1 MAKISSM
8 PILAQLRQ
16 PGSPEEE
23 IHALRALKNEII
35 GHEQRK
41 GMWIGLGILE
51 PVVQASTAKA
61 SRDSQK
67 TRQERTPDDE
77 SLDKEEALRLE
88 ALSILG
94 SLAYGKYTSTKAA
107 STSKK

>member
-1 MAKISSM
+1 MAQTSSL
-8 PILAQLRQ
+8 PILAQIRQ
-16 PGSPEEE
+16 SGSPEEE

-61 SRDSQK
+61 NRDGQK
-67 TRQERTPDDE
+67 TRQERTSDDE
-77 SLDKEEALRLE
+77 SLGEEETLRLE

-94 SLAYGKYTSTKAA
+94 SLAYGKYTFG
-107 STSKK
+107 